1 MVIIRS
7 GVLPS
12 WLGWAG
18 LVVAAAE
25 LVGAASFG
33 QAGLFR
39 PQGDLVAVQ
48 AGANGL
54 LLWLL
59 ATSVIMLRPP
69 VTRLRYEASD
79 RRCRTQAFQLTSCA
93 SEPSVRQMKEAGRSV
108 RATTFSPVHSHRL
121 ESVED
126 AAVLL
131 IVAAAPSS

>member
-1 MVIIRS
+1 VVIIRS

-59 ATSVIMLRPP
+59 ATSVIMLRHPSP
-69 VTRLRYEASD
+69 ASGMRQVTVGA
-79 RRCRTQAFQLTSCA
+79 
-93 SEPSVRQMKEAGRSV
+93 EPR
-108 RATTFSPVHSHRL
+108 
-121 ESVED
+121 
-126 AAVLL
+126 
-131 IVAAAPSS
+131 PSS

>member
-25 LVGAASFG
+25 LVGAAS
-33 QAGLFR
+33 
-39 PQGDLVAVQ
+39 VQ

-59 ATSVIMLRPP
+59 ATSVIMLRHPSP
-69 VTRLRYEASD
+69 ASGMRQVTVGA
-79 RRCRTQAFQLTSCA
+79 
-93 SEPSVRQMKEAGRSV
+93 EPR
-108 RATTFSPVHSHRL
+108 
-121 ESVED
+121 
-126 AAVLL
+126 
-131 IVAAAPSS
+131 PSS